1 MLSVDNIENDEKNSL
16 LLQEEEAELIN
27 DEHAHYLNEA
37 EKLKQFYI
45 HSYQKEVNQIS
56 ADYRGEAELLLQEGK
71 ELCLKMAEDQREEVR
86 KLVEE
91 WDNARNRQIEHET
104 ETYNSRKE
112 TAKVLATYS
121 CFETAKQIKNV
132 VEKEESKRSEQL
144 KSIDCLYM
152 EQFKLMIS
160 RHEKDFNLLFQRVR
174 AKVQSSRKDA
184 EFLKKKADAD
194 KITKDSEIPVVIM
207 SSVTVQTK
215 HEETKKLV
223 IKSFSPRNLKKTGN
237 STKQSINKK

>member
-1 MLSVDNIENDEKNSL
+1 MISIDNIEKEEKNSR
-16 LLQEEEAELIN
+16 LLQEEEDELIN

-45 HSYQKEVNQIS
+45 QSYQKEVHQIS
-56 ADYRGEAELLLQEGK
+56 EDYRGEAELLLQEGK
-71 ELCLKMAEDQREEVR
+71 ELCLKMAEDQREEVNS
-86 KLVEE
+86 LIEDWE
-91 WDNARNRQIEHET
+91 NARNRQMEHEK

-112 TAKVLATYS
+112 TAKVLAIYS

-144 KSIDCLYM
+144 KAIDSLYM
-152 EQFKLMIS
+152 EQFKLMIA
-160 RHEKDFNLLFQRVR
+160 RHEKDFNLLFERVR

-194 KITKDSEIPVVIM
+194 KITRDSEIPVVIM
-207 SSVTVQTK
+207 SSVTKQTK

-223 IKSFSPRNLKKTGN
+223 IQSFSPRTPKIRGDRP
-237 STKQSINKK
+237 Q